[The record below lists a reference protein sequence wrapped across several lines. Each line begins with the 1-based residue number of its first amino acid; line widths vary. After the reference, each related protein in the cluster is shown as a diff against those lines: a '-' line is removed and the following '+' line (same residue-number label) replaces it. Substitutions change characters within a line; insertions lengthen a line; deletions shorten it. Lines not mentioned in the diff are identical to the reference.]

1 MLILILIPLLFGIAN
16 AEALDKFK
24 TDEDAGAKWHYVG
37 KQTTDPSAKSI
48 SHDGKIYFK
57 LKHQTENPPS

>member
-16 AEALDKFK
+16 AEALNKFK

-37 KQTTDPSAKSI
+37 KQKTDPSAKSI
-48 SHDGKIYFK
+48 SHDGNIYFK
-57 LKHQTENPPS
+57 LKHPKINEPY